1 MSEGGERMCPLC
13 AEEMDLTDQHLKP
26 CKCGYEIC
34 VWCWHQIID
43 MAEKDET
50 EGRCPACRTPY
61 NKEKIV
67 GMTSNCEKLV
77 SEMSV
82 EKKLKSHKGKSKTS
96 EGRKQLGS
104 VRVIQRNLVYVV
116 GLQLNFAD
124 EDLLQRKEYF
134 GQYGKVLKVSISR
147 TATGAIQHFA
157 NSTCSV
163 YITYSKEEEAIR
175 CIQSVNGFTLDGRPL
190 KACFGTTKYCHAWL
204 RNMPCS
210 NPDCLYLHE
219 IGSQEDSFTKDEVI
233 SAYTRSRVQQITGA
247 TNSSR
252 SGNVLPP
259 PADENC
265 NNSPALS
272 GKLINKTAA
281 NTNHNSA
288 SGAVVSPPHSSSG
301 RSAALP
307 AGALWGTRSF
317 NNQPISTFTPCSNGP
332 LKPDACNSLVASS
345 AKVASLIQV
354 SSLQTNTGKN
364 LVPIE
369 ENSISPDKIKLE
381 NLVPAK
387 KESKPDSIAVLKSS
401 STSAHPPTSPLNQQL
416 HGADTTKSA
425 HNLSKMVGSSLKS
438 FGPSLNNNYMDA
450 TDEIIEN
457 TCSDFMSLGIHNYAK
472 QIKEAAT
479 SEAPARSE
487 NMTNALCVTDSLSD
501 FGLGIPSQPTQVN
514 ICETEDDLL
523 SFDNQRLK
531 DPELTASINHLP
543 DIFSSFHVT
552 KLSTIPSVLNIA
564 DGPTSIDFCGP
575 VVDKKDNLIVS
586 ASNFPLKSGGHPY
599 NRLNSL
605 DSNDVEF
612 SNLFPSE
619 DKRSLL
625 GRYEGEVAIGAG
637 NMGENSIISN
647 ILSMDFDSLD
657 ESLTSPQNLAKL
669 WGETDKP
676 QGSFG
681 VSGSWKVQNSN
692 QSRFS
697 FAREDTNQ
705 VTNFG
710 RSSNFLEKEFK
721 QRPFGNDV
729 PYSNIMHLDNDKI
742 APRNNFPFLGRSES
756 DVFTDSHSNISNNKL
771 SVSRSQISAPPGF
784 SASSRI
790 PPPGFSSYERA
801 DQISGTLSGNH
812 IHDASSFSRN
822 QWQTPPSSNTF
833 INCDIEFMD
842 PAILEVRHGTFP
854 GGINSPVL
862 DVKSCYSPQ
871 LNTFEEARLQ
881 SFLQRSLP
889 PHTNQRINE
898 LGDGFSSISDVYGVR
913 SRVMEQT
920 LSNNFSPFSQFTHP
934 QPRNAITS
942 NGQWN
947 GWNEGPGA
955 NNLGMAE
962 LLRSERLGFNKLYGG
977 YEDSKIHMPGSGN
990 MYNGSYGI

>member
-34 VWCWHQIID
+34 VWCWHHIID

-67 GMTSNCEKLV
+67 GMTANREKLV

-116 GLQLNFAD
+116 GLPLNFAD

-175 CIQSVNGFTLDGRPL
+175 CIQSVNGFILDGRPL

-204 RNMPCS
+204 RNTPCS

-233 SAYTRSRVQQITGA
+233 SAYTRVQQITGA
-247 TNSSR
+247 TNSMQRR

-259 PADENC
+259 AADENY
-265 NNSPALS
+265 NNSPPLS
-272 GKLINKTAA
+272 VKLINKTATSA
-281 NTNHNSA
+281 NQNSGG
-288 SGAVVSPPHSSSG
+288 GAVVSPPNSSSG

-307 AGALWGTRSF
+307 AGASWGTR
-317 NNQPISTFTPCSNGP
+317 
-332 LKPDACNSLVASS
+332 LVASS
-345 AKVASLIQV
+345 TEVASLIQV
-354 SSLQTNTGKN
+354 SSLQTDTGKK

-369 ENSISPDKIKLE
+369 ENSLSPDKTKLE
-381 NLVPAK
+381 NFVPAK

-401 STSAHPPTSPLNQQL
+401 STSAHPPTSPSNQQL
-416 HGADTTKSA
+416 HGVDTTKSP
-425 HNLSKMVGSSLKS
+425 HNLSKMVDSSLKS
-438 FGPSLNNNYMDA
+438 CGPALDNNSMDA

-457 TCSDFMSLGIHNYAK
+457 ICSDFLSLGIHNYAE
-472 QIKEAAT
+472 QIKEAVT
-479 SEAPARSE
+479 SEAPGRYV
-487 NMTNALCVTDSLSD
+487 NMTNALCVTDGLSD
-501 FGLGIPSQPTQVN
+501 FGLGIPTPATQVKL
-514 ICETEDDLL
+514 CETEDDLL

-531 DPELTASINHLP
+531 DPEVSANINHLP
-543 DIFSSFHVT
+543 DIFNSFHMP
-552 KLSTIPSVLNIA
+552 KLSTIPSVLNTA
-564 DGPTSIDFCGP
+564 DGPTSVDLCGQ

-586 ASNFPLKSGGHPY
+586 ASNFPVKSGGHPY

-605 DSNDVEF
+605 DANDVEY
-612 SNLFPSE
+612 SNLFPSK
-619 DKRSLL
+619 DKKLLL
-625 GRYEGEVAIGAG
+625 GRYEGEVAVGAR

-657 ESLTSPQNLAKL
+657 ESLTSPQNIAKL
-669 WGETDKP
+669 LGETDKP

-681 VSGSWKVQNSN
+681 VSGSWKIQNSN

-697 FAREDTNQ
+697 FAREEDTNQ
-705 VTNFG
+705 ATHFG
-710 RSSNFLEKEFK
+710 RASDFLEKDFK

-729 PYSNIMHLDNDKI
+729 PYSNSNHLDNDKI
-742 APRNNFPFLGRSES
+742 ATRNNFPFLGCIES
-756 DVFTDSHSNISNNKL
+756 DVFAGNHSHISNNKL

-784 SASSRI
+784 SAASRT

-801 DQISGTLSGNH
+801 DQLLGTLSGNH
-812 IHDASSFSRN
+812 VIDASSFSRN
-822 QWQTPPSSNTF
+822 QWQTPPSSNNSF
-833 INCDIEFMD
+833 SNCDIEFMD
-842 PAILEVRHGTFP
+842 PAILEVRHSTLP
-854 GGINSPVL
+854 SGINSPVL
-862 DVKSCYSPQ
+862 DVRSSYSPQ

-889 PHTNQRINE
+889 PHTNQKINE
-898 LGDGFSSISDVYGVR
+898 LGDGFSSISDAYGVR

-920 LSNNFSPFSQFTHP
+920 LSNNFSPFSQFAHP
-934 QPRNAITS
+934 QSRNSIAS

-962 LLRSERLGFNKLYGG
+962 LLRNERLGFNKLYGG
-977 YEDSKIHMPGSGN
+977 YEDSKMRMPSSGN